1 MTNIIQQPS
10 TYNFA
15 GNIADIVLTGE
26 SSVTFSIPLL
36 LEEVYYPD
44 ADGRITIPLRAF
56 FEAHLHAAGVDEIPD
71 EGSPLTAYTYYIN
84 GAEAGNF
91 YVFPGGVAAQS
102 IDTPLFLKSNFLT
115 WQPQTRQ
122 VSYHEPQWLRY
133 VAIHVCTAKVKG
145 YFASG
150 DPVTVTLKEMTAGRL
165 YCLDMNYGRIR
176 GLFEEQ
182 PVYYDVWVESDD
194 GRLSFVQ
201 RYVLREE
208 DSDSADYFVFENSLG
223 GYDTIRFTGDRKE
236 VGESE
241 SRNAIFDGETFEYG
255 IDYGKS
261 WTKYTGYLPNER
273 IRTWVLEF
281 FSSCRRYHL
290 ADSSLERIY
299 VSKPKL
305 ESTAGEASGY
315 EFSFAYTHQSRYLNI
330 ARDELPEQLE
340 IVGPGAEL
348 FFLAPRLNEFPLLD
362 IEQDILIPAQYPYT
376 EKWGVLSLAA
386 LLAIVQSDNSGS
398 IGTIYHD
405 QLKNL
410 DLANQHPIKAI
421 SGLQT
426 ALEQKVS
433 LFVYNTFV
441 STYNNH
447 VNSPSHLNAEQQS
460 ILSRFSVVDGRLQIE
475 GDVYTTGL
483 LSQLGSGEAGEDD
496 FGSLSLGSLSNVGA
510 WADTVGDEDVLL
522 FRPKGSSVWGMKRL
536 SEIMAGGGGGG
547 TVYHDQ
553 LEHLDYPD
561 QHPIAAIA
569 GLQSALNAKADANAL
584 SGYLPLSGGTISSD
598 LKIDRRLGIEGGVG
612 VDYSGAYMQITVG
625 LEHRGLLY
633 LTQDGVLY
641 EDKAHQRH
649 TMWHSGNL
657 KVGDFLGFT
666 GDANSSSLLSS
677 KVNGYG
683 YAYQGSGSPANG
695 SYLSFGYNV
704 AGGYTQAQLLMT
716 LSSNPELYLR
726 YSYGE
731 NQWSEWR
738 RTWHSGNSNLSTV
751 DWNGRD
757 IKADRSLICKGGYGL
772 RLSHDAPDAFGRP
785 YFGIFLENKANLSGF
800 GTVQGDWNVFFTTSS
815 FPDTEAGHRGW
826 IFRNTRAGQEANV
839 ASIDADGNM
848 TLKNLISNG
857 SIFAYTSLHN
867 ISADDAMKYAGRPG
881 YYNSAFGWKNPGNGA
896 SILLYRPDESK
907 QIPIVFCTGSGDH
920 AAVSVE
926 ANSNDLLIMNN
937 KGTINLR
944 TATVVVEGNI
954 VVRGTITQLG
964 G

>member
-1 MTNIIQQPS
+1 MNIIQQPS

-91 YVFPGGVAAQS
+91 YVLPGGVAAQS

-115 WQPQTRQ
+115 WQPQTRR

-176 GLFEEQ
+176 GLFEKQ

-241 SRNAIFDGETFEYG
+241 SRNAVFDGDTFEYG

-273 IRTWVLEF
+273 VRTWVLEF

-305 ESTAGEASGY
+305 EATAGEASGY

-433 LFVYNTFV
+433 LSVYNTFV

-447 VNSPSHLNAEQQS
+447 VNSPSHLNAKQQS

-483 LSQLGSGEAGEDD
+483 LSQLGSGEEGEDT
-496 FGSLSLGSLSNVGA
+496 GALSLGSLTNVGA
-510 WADTVGDEDVLL
+510 WADDVGDEDVLL
-522 FRPKGSSVWGMKRL
+522 FRAKGSSVWGMKRL
-536 SEIMAGGGGGG
+536 SDLVTGGGGGG
-547 TVYHDQ
+547 TLYHDQ

-569 GLQSALNAKADANAL
+569 GLQSALNAKADASQLSEKLGKSEKAVDSTLFDGYGEAHFWRKDRKYIDLGAGLANLPVESGSYIVYSSGWTGSAFVFNASASN
-584 SGYLPLSGGTISSD
+584 SGLAFYRPGGGNYRPQLLIGLDSAQTKWTNLGELVVKSDLASYLPLTGGTIAGRLIIDSGSEYRTLTLKNSYTGLSNIAQIFVGGNNELVFRALPNGNSD
-598 LKIDRRLGIEGGVG
+598 
-612 VDYSGAYMQITVG
+612 DYSIGKDLRLRHDGTITWG
-625 LEHRGLLY
+625 
-633 LTQDGVLY
+633 
-641 EDKAHQRH
+641 
-649 TMWHSGNL
+649 
-657 KVGDFLGFT
+657 
-666 GDANSSSLLSS
+666 
-677 KVNGYG
+677 
-683 YAYQGSGSPANG
+683 
-695 SYLSFGYNV
+695 
-704 AGGYTQAQLLMT
+704 
-716 LSSNPELYLR
+716 
-726 YSYGE
+726 
-731 NQWSEWR
+731 
-738 RTWHSGNSNLSTV
+738 GNSVWHASNSNISTV
-751 DWNGRD
+751 DWTCLNLNAYGR
-757 IKADRSLICKGGYGL
+757 
-772 RLSHDAPDAFGRP
+772 
-785 YFGIFLENKANLSGF
+785 
-800 GTVQGDWNVFFTTSS
+800 
-815 FPDTEAGHRGW
+815 
-826 IFRNTRAGQEANV
+826 V
-839 ASIDADGNM
+839 AAQ
-848 TLKNLISNG
+848 
-857 SIFAYTSLHN
+857 TSLHN
-867 ISADDAMKYAGRPG
+867 ISADDALKYAGMPG
-881 YYNSAFGWKNPGNGA
+881 YYIAAFGWKNPGNGA

-907 QIPIVFCTGSGDH
+907 QIPIVFCTGGGDH
-920 AAVSVE
+920 AAISIDG
-926 ANSNDLLIMNN
+926 NSNDLKIENL
-937 KGTINLR
+937 KGAINLR
-944 TATVVVEGNI
+944 GAVNMSSSLVVEGNI
-954 VVRGTITQLG
+954 VVKGTITQLG

>member
-1 MTNIIQQPS
+1 MNIIQQPS

-84 GAEAGNF
+84 GAEAGSF
-91 YVFPGGVAAQS
+91 YVLPGGVAAQS

-115 WQPQTRQ
+115 WQPQTRR

-176 GLFEEQ
+176 GLFEKQ

-208 DSDSADYFVFENSLG
+208 DSDRADYFVFENSLG

-241 SRNAIFDGETFEYG
+241 SRNAVFDGDTFEYG

-273 IRTWVLEF
+273 VRTWVLEF

-305 ESTAGEASGY
+305 ESTAGEATGY

-433 LFVYNTFV
+433 LSVYNTFV

-496 FGSLSLGSLSNVGA
+496 FGSLSLGSLTNVGG
-510 WADTVGDEDVLL
+510 WADAAGDEDVLL
-522 FRPKGSSVWGMKRL
+522 FRAKGSSVWGKKRL
-536 SEIMAGGGGGG
+536 SDLVTGGGGGG

-569 GLQSALNAKADANAL
+569 GLQSALNAKADASAL
-584 SGYLPLSGGTISSD
+584 SGYLPLSGGNVTGSLSVGGNSVWHAGNFDPSEKLTIS
-598 LKIDRRLGIEGGVG
+598 EGW
-612 VDYSGAYMQITVG
+612 S
-625 LEHRGLLY
+625 
-633 LTQDGVLY
+633 
-641 EDKAHQRH
+641 
-649 TMWHSGNL
+649 
-657 KVGDFLGFT
+657 
-666 GDANSSSLLSS
+666 GDADTITNLIS
-677 KVNGYG
+677 KPFGATNLPYN
-683 YAYQGSGSPANG
+683 YHPF
-695 SYLSFGYNV
+695 LSFG
-704 AGGYTQAQLLMT
+704 GGAYKAQFNAMNNSLKFRST
-716 LSSNPELYLR
+716 NNSAELQTWV
-726 YSYGE
+726 E
-731 NQWSEWR
+731 I
-738 RTWHSGNSNLSTV
+738 WHSGNSNLPTV
-751 DWNGRD
+751 DWSAKILRANEGVRVQTEYG
-757 IKADRSLICKGGYGL
+757 ISLAGDFSGYKNPTYGL
-772 RLSHDAPDAFGRP
+772 YTANPKIHGTHGDVTSDFAT
-785 YFGIFLENKANLSGF
+785 YFTVSGY
-800 GTVQGDWNVFFTTSS
+800 NE
-815 FPDTEAGHRGW
+815 DTYNHRGW
-826 IFRNTRAGQEANV
+826 IFRDQTRSKNV
-839 ASIDADGNM
+839 ASISSSGVATFAGLIVPVIGPTSQTEGVPTIIQGYGLINGVGNTPRAGNM
-848 TLKNLISNG
+848 AFGIK
-857 SIFAYTSLHN
+857 TSAN
-867 ISADDAMKYAGRPG
+867 NYAGFCFLNKDNKATSFIRDVNG
-881 YYNSAFGWKNPGNGA
+881 DWQIYVNKQVYIHGN
-896 SILLYRPDESK
+896 
-907 QIPIVFCTGSGDH
+907 
-920 AAVSVE
+920 
-926 ANSNDLLIMNN
+926 
-937 KGTINLR
+937 
-944 TATVVVEGNI
+944 VVVS
-954 VVRGTITQLG
+954 GTITQLG

>member
-1 MTNIIQQPS
+1 MTNILQQPS

-84 GAEAGNF
+84 GAEAGNC
-91 YVFPGGVAAQS
+91 YVLPGGVAAQS

-115 WQPQTRQ
+115 WQPQTRR

-176 GLFEEQ
+176 GLFEKQ

-241 SRNAIFDGETFEYG
+241 SRNAVFDGDTFEYG

-273 IRTWVLEF
+273 VRTWVLEF

-305 ESTAGEASGY
+305 EATAGEASGY

-433 LFVYNTFV
+433 LSVYNTFV

-475 GDVYTTGL
+475 GDLYTTGL

-536 SEIMAGGGGGG
+536 SDLVTVGGGGG
-547 TVYHDQ
+547 TLYHNQ

-569 GLQSALNAKADANAL
+569 GLQSALDAKADSSAL
-584 SGYLPLSGGTISSD
+584 SGYLPLSGGTINGFLSVDSDSGSFIISKRNAGYSWIKRDDNQTTINNVPKSGGIHGQLALTDESS
-598 LKIDRRLGIEGGVG
+598 LIYTPHGQSPKV
-612 VDYSGAYMQITVG
+612 V
-625 LEHRGLLY
+625 
-633 LTQDGVLY
+633 
-641 EDKAHQRH
+641 
-649 TMWHSGNL
+649 WHSGNDGANSGL
-657 KVGDFLGFT
+657 DADLLDGRHASEFWGDFKT
-666 GDANSSSLLSS
+666 TIDASSLSEDYYYPVTIFVSPSS
-677 KVNGYG
+677 RMRISINVSLDSGTRPSWSTHGAGFSCRYAEEVTGNGW
-683 YAYQGSGSPANG
+683 GSTFEERIVYDSCFRWANQNPIGQVVQMVTANLETIWVRGGGRYYFYTSQLTDVILRTSAFTSNSDTVAPIEAHLMKSQPHEYANG
-695 SYLSFGYNV
+695 IISAGTLRCTSLNIGGHLISFD
-704 AGGYTQAQLLMT
+704 A
-716 LSSNPELYLR
+716 
-726 YSYGE
+726 E
-731 NQWSEWR
+731 N
-738 RTWHSGNSNLSTV
+738 N
-751 DWNGRD
+751 
-757 IKADRSLICKGGYGL
+757 
-772 RLSHDAPDAFGRP
+772 AFK
-785 YFGIFLENKANLSGF
+785 I
-800 GTVQGDWNVFFTTSS
+800 
-815 FPDTEAGHRGW
+815 
-826 IFRNTRAGQEANV
+826 
-839 ASIDADGNM
+839 DGNV
-848 TLKNLISNG
+848 
-857 SIFAYTSLHN
+857 YT
-867 ISADDAMKYAGRPG
+867 
-881 YYNSAFGWKNPGNGA
+881 
-896 SILLYRPDESK
+896 
-907 QIPIVFCTGSGDH
+907 TGS
-920 AAVSVE
+920 
-926 ANSNDLLIMNN
+926 
-937 KGTINLR
+937 
-944 TATVVVEGNI
+944 
-954 VVRGTITQLG
+954 ITQLKS
-964 G
+964 

>member
-1 MTNIIQQPS
+1 MIVLHLQTAPMNIIQQPS

-91 YVFPGGVAAQS
+91 YVLPGGVAAQS

-115 WQPQTRQ
+115 WQPQTRR

-176 GLFEEQ
+176 GLFEKQ

-241 SRNAIFDGETFEYG
+241 SRNAVFDGDTFEYG

-273 IRTWVLEF
+273 VRTWVLEF

-305 ESTAGEASGY
+305 EATAGEASGY

-376 EKWGVLSLAA
+376 EKWGILSLAA

-433 LFVYNTFV
+433 LSVYNTLV
-441 STYNNH
+441 ST
-447 VNSPSHLNAEQQS
+447 
-460 ILSRFSVVDGRLQIE
+460 
-475 GDVYTTGL
+475 
-483 LSQLGSGEAGEDD
+483 
-496 FGSLSLGSLSNVGA
+496 
-510 WADTVGDEDVLL
+510 
-522 FRPKGSSVWGMKRL
+522 
-536 SEIMAGGGGGG
+536 
-547 TVYHDQ
+547 
-553 LEHLDYPD
+553 
-561 QHPIAAIA
+561 
-569 GLQSALNAKADANAL
+569 
-584 SGYLPLSGGTISSD
+584 
-598 LKIDRRLGIEGGVG
+598 
-612 VDYSGAYMQITVG
+612 
-625 LEHRGLLY
+625 
-633 LTQDGVLY
+633 
-641 EDKAHQRH
+641 
-649 TMWHSGNL
+649 
-657 KVGDFLGFT
+657 
-666 GDANSSSLLSS
+666 
-677 KVNGYG
+677 
-683 YAYQGSGSPANG
+683 
-695 SYLSFGYNV
+695 
-704 AGGYTQAQLLMT
+704 
-716 LSSNPELYLR
+716 
-726 YSYGE
+726 
-731 NQWSEWR
+731 
-738 RTWHSGNSNLSTV
+738 
-751 DWNGRD
+751 
-757 IKADRSLICKGGYGL
+757 
-772 RLSHDAPDAFGRP
+772 
-785 YFGIFLENKANLSGF
+785 
-800 GTVQGDWNVFFTTSS
+800 
-815 FPDTEAGHRGW
+815 
-826 IFRNTRAGQEANV
+826 
-839 ASIDADGNM
+839 
-848 TLKNLISNG
+848 
-857 SIFAYTSLHN
+857 
-867 ISADDAMKYAGRPG
+867 
-881 YYNSAFGWKNPGNGA
+881 
-896 SILLYRPDESK
+896 
-907 QIPIVFCTGSGDH
+907 
-920 AAVSVE
+920 
-926 ANSNDLLIMNN
+926 
-937 KGTINLR
+937 
-944 TATVVVEGNI
+944 
-954 VVRGTITQLG
+954 
-964 G
+964 

>member
-1 MTNIIQQPS
+1 MTNILQQPS

-71 EGSPLTAYTYYIN
+71 EGSPLTEYIYYIN

-91 YVFPGGVAAQS
+91 YVLPGGVAAQS

-115 WQPQTRQ
+115 WQPQTRR

-176 GLFEEQ
+176 GLFEKQ

-241 SRNAIFDGETFEYG
+241 SRNAVFDGDTFEYG

-273 IRTWVLEF
+273 VRTWVLEF

-305 ESTAGEASGY
+305 EATAGEASGY

-433 LFVYNTFV
+433 LSVYNTFV

-496 FGSLSLGSLSNVGA
+496 FGSLSLGSLTNVGG
-510 WADTVGDEDVLL
+510 WADAAGDEDVLL
-522 FRPKGSSVWGMKRL
+522 FRAKGSSVWGKKRL
-536 SEIMAGGGGGG
+536 SDLVTGGGGGG
-547 TVYHDQ
+547 TVYHDELQ
-553 LEHLDYPD
+553 HLDYPD
-561 QHPIAAIA
+561 QHPIVAIA
-569 GLQSALNAKADANAL
+569 GLQSALNAKADASAL
-584 SGYLPLSGGTISSD
+584 SGYLPLSGGNITGSLSV
-598 LKIDRRLGIEGGVG
+598 GGNSV
-612 VDYSGAYMQITVG
+612 
-625 LEHRGLLY
+625 
-633 LTQDGVLY
+633 
-641 EDKAHQRH
+641 
-649 TMWHSGNL
+649 WHAGNL
-657 KVGDFLGFT
+657 KTGDFLGLT

-704 AGGYTQAQLLMT
+704 ASGYTQAQLLMT

-738 RTWHSGNSNLSTV
+738 RTWHSGNSNISTV

-772 RLSHDAPDAFGRP
+772 RLSHDAPDSFGKP

-815 FPDTEAGHRGW
+815 WPDTEAGHRGW
-826 IFRNTRAGQEANV
+826 VFRNTRTGQEANV

-867 ISADDAMKYAGRPG
+867 ISADDALRYASRPG
-881 YYNSAFGWKNPGNGA
+881 YYNAAFGWKNPGNGA
-896 SILLYRPDESK
+896 SILLYRPDSTK
-907 QIPIVFCTGSGDH
+907 QIPIVFCTGGGDH
-920 AAVSVE
+920 AAISIDG
-926 ANSNDLLIMNN
+926 NSNDLKIENL
-937 KGTINLR
+937 KGAINLR
-944 TATVVVEGNI
+944 GAVNMSSSLVVEGNI
-954 VVRGTITQLG
+954 VVKGTITQLG

>member
-1 MTNIIQQPS
+1 MIVLHLQTAPMNIIQQPS

-91 YVFPGGVAAQS
+91 YVLPGGVAAQS

-115 WQPQTRQ
+115 WQPQTRR

-176 GLFEEQ
+176 GLFEKQ
-182 PVYYDVWVESDD
+182 PVYYDVWIESDD

-241 SRNAIFDGETFEYG
+241 SRNAVFDGDTFEYG

-273 IRTWVLEF
+273 VRTWVLEF

-305 ESTAGEASGY
+305 EATAGEASGY

-410 DLANQHPIKAI
+410 DLANQHPIEAI

-433 LFVYNTFV
+433 LSVYNIFV

-496 FGSLSLGSLSNVGA
+496 FGSLSLGSLTNVGG
-510 WADTVGDEDVLL
+510 WADAAGDEDVLL

-547 TVYHDQ
+547 TVYHDELQ
-553 LEHLDYPD
+553 HLDYPD
-561 QHPIAAIA
+561 QHPIASII
-569 GLQSALNAKADANAL
+569 GLQSALDAKADASAL
-584 SGYLPLSGGTISSD
+584 SGYLPLSGGNVTGSLSVGGNSVWHAGNFDPKSRFKIAVTTINDLNSAETHSFFASS
-598 LKIDRRLGIEGGVG
+598 
-612 VDYSGAYMQITVG
+612 SGASNVPDSEYCT
-625 LEHRGLLY
+625 
-633 LTQDGVLY
+633 
-641 EDKAHQRH
+641 
-649 TMWHSGNL
+649 
-657 KVGDFLGFT
+657 GFT
-666 GDANSSSLLSS
+666 TACDN
-677 KVNGYG
+677 N
-683 YAYQGSGSPANG
+683 
-695 SYLSFGYNV
+695 
-704 AGGYTQAQLLMT
+704 
-716 LSSNPELYLR
+716 ELYKSQFAQSINGRLFIR
-726 YSYGE
+726 QMWGG
-731 NQWSEWR
+731 
-738 RTWHSGNSNLSTV
+738 TWASWFELYTSKNSNLSTV
-751 DWNGRD
+751 DWNGGD

-772 RLSHDAPDAFGRP
+772 RLSHDAPDSFGRP
-785 YFGIFLENKANLSGF
+785 YFGIFFENKANLSGF

-815 FPDTEAGHRGW
+815 WPDTEAGHRGW

-907 QIPIVFCTGSGDH
+907 QIPIVFCTGGGDH
-920 AAVSVE
+920 AAVSIE

-937 KGTINLR
+937 KGAINLR